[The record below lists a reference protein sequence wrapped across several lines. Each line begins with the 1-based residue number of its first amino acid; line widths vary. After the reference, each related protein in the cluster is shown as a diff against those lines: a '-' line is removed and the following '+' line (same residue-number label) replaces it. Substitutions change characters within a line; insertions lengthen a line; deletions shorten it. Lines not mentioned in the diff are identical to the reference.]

1 MHFTAADR
9 SLWQG
14 ASRCDKCQQA
24 KKNYDHAY
32 RSGLLQ
38 SYETGKDIII
48 IIIIIIIFYKRLF
61 IYEPRR
67 LCQ

>member
-14 ASRCDKCQQA
+14 AFRYDKCLQA
-24 KKNYDHAY
+24 RKNYGHAY

-38 SYETGKDIII
+38 SYETGKDIRII
-48 IIIIIIIFYKRLF
+48 IYK
-61 IYEPRR
+61 
-67 LCQ
+67 